1 MHFYQ
6 DTINHLPMVSVVHAP
21 FVNNVLQKMV
31 AITCKLPKES
41 RPSMEAAGMDVFKT
55 VRNAGLELEVQ
66 NEINQDDLRMYTL
79 LLLE

>member
-1 MHFYQ
+1 
-6 DTINHLPMVSVVHAP
+6 
-21 FVNNVLQKMV
+21 
-31 AITCKLPKES
+31 
-41 RPSMEAAGMDVFKT
+41 MDVFKT